1 MMRKL
6 FVLAAILFV
15 FGAVPAAAQQGEWRF
30 ATRLTSLSVDAI
42 TDPIFDTGTQMEA
55 GSSQLTATIESQ
67 YMVADALAVCVSLT
81 TAPFRF
87 VGKGGDLDGE
97 RLGEIWFTPA
107 TLTLRYEF
115 QLRGG
120 LQPYIG
126 GGLNATFYLFDDVEP
141 VLEGMGV
148 TQLVA
153 NPSFGWVFEGGLN
166 YDLNKDTFVSLDIKL
181 MDLSNTLDLE
191 NNNKDNLDR
200 VNIEGS
206 PIEIG
211 LGIGWRW

>member
-1 MMRKL
+1 MRR
-6 FVLAAILFV
+6 LFV
-15 FGAVPAAAQQGEWRF
+15 FAAIVIVFGTVPAAAQQGEWRF
-30 ATRLTSLSVDAI
+30 ATRLTSLSIDAI
-42 TDPIFDTGTQMEA
+42 TDPIFDTGTQMES
-55 GSSQLTATIESQ
+55 GSSQLTAAIETQ
-67 YMVADALAVCVSLT
+67 YMVSDALAVCFSLT
-81 TAPFRF
+81 TAPFKLN
-87 VGKGGDLDGE
+87 GKGGDLDGE
-97 RLGEIWFTPA
+97 RLGEIWFTPS

-141 VLEGMGV
+141 VLEDYGV

-166 YDLNKDTFVSLDIKL
+166 YDLNKTTFVSLDIKL

-191 NNNKDNLDR
+191 NNNQDNLDR

-211 LGIGWRW
+211 LGVGWRW

>member
-1 MMRKL
+1 MRRL
-6 FVLAAILFV
+6 FVFTAILVV

-30 ATRLTSLSVDAI
+30 ATRLTSLSIDAI
-42 TDPIFDTGTQMEA
+42 TDPIFDTGTQMESD
-55 GSSQLTATIESQ
+55 SSQLTAAIESQ
-67 YMVADALAVCVSLT
+67 YMVSDALAICVSLT

-87 VGKGGDLDGE
+87 DGKGGDLDRE
-97 RLGEIWFTPA
+97 RLGEIWFTPV

-126 GGLNATFYLFDDVEP
+126 GGLNSTFYLFDDVEP
-141 VLEGMGV
+141 VLVDYGV

-166 YDLNKDTFVSLDIKL
+166 YDLNKTTFVSLDFKL

-191 NNNKDNLDR
+191 NNNQDNLDR

-206 PIEIG
+206 PVEIG
-211 LGIGWRW
+211 LGVGWRW

>member
-1 MMRKL
+1 MRR
-6 FVLAAILFV
+6 LFV
-15 FGAVPAAAQQGEWRF
+15 FATILVALCAVPAAAQQGEWRF
-30 ATRLTSLSVDAI
+30 ATRLTSLSFDAT
-42 TDPIFDTGTQMEA
+42 TDPIFDTGTQMK
-55 GSSQLTATIESQ
+55 SSSSAVTAALETQ
-67 YMVADALAVCVSLT
+67 YMMSDALAVCMSLT
-81 TAPFRF
+81 TAPFKF
-87 VGKGGDLDGE
+87 IGKGGDLDGE
-97 RLGEIWFTPA
+97 RLGEIWFTPV

-141 VLEGMGV
+141 VLMDYGV
-148 TQLVA
+148 TKLVS
-153 NPSFGWVFEGGLN
+153 NPSFGWVVEAGLN
-166 YDLNKDTFVSLDIKL
+166 YDLNHSTFVSLDLKL
-181 MDLSNTLDLE
+181 MDLSSTLDLE

-206 PIEIG
+206 PVEIG